1 MRDDDK
7 IHYRPA
13 PTSADDRKVD
23 GSSAEQVSIGQERS
37 GLRRKLS
44 RALARRPGSVSPGR
58 ATVALASAAA
68 CCLGLVAVVELRTTS
83 GGSTA
88 DTAGASAELLR
99 RTEQEHA
106 SRGLVRTPSAP
117 PSTPSATPSPS
128 ASTTPAPTA
137 SPTPRKTTP
146 TKKPTPR
153 RPVDPAPVAGLTVA
167 QMNNAKKIV
176 RTGRAMGVPR
186 RALVIAVAT
195 AMQESNLYNLASGAL
210 PESQNHANQGLGWDH
225 DSVGLFQQRA
235 SMGWGTVAELM
246 DPAYATR
253 AFLTTLLAVPGWQQM
268 RLTEAAQAVQV
279 SAYPEAY
286 APHEP
291 RATVIVNAIVA
302 PAT

>member
-13 PTSADDRKVD
+13 STSTDDRKAD
-23 GSSAEQVSIGQERS
+23 GPSPDPMIAEGEPAGR
-37 GLRRKLS
+37 RRKL
-44 RALARRPGSVSPGR
+44 RHTLTRRPGR
-58 ATVALASAAA
+58 ATIALASAAA
-68 CCLGLVAVVELRTTS
+68 CCLGLVTVVELRTADEGTPTS
-83 GGSTA
+83 SPA
-88 DTAGASAELLR
+88 ANAELLR
-99 RTEQEHA
+99 RAEQESA
-106 SRGLVRTPSAP
+106 SRGLARTPSAP
-117 PSTPSATPSPS
+117 PATPTPS
-128 ASTTPAPTA
+128 ASTAPN
-137 SPTPRKTTP
+137 PTPTPKKTTP

-153 RPVDPAPVAGLTVA
+153 KPVDPAPVAGLTVA

-176 RTGRAMGVPR
+176 RTGHAMGVPR

-195 AMQESNLYNLASGAL
+195 AMQESNLYNLASGVL
-210 PESQNHANQGLGWDH
+210 PESQNHPNQGLGWDH

-235 SMGWGTVAELM
+235 SMGWGTVAQLM

-253 AFLTTLLAVPGWQQM
+253 KFLTTLLTVPGWQQM

-279 SAYPEAY
+279 SGFPEAY
-286 APHEP
+286 AKHEP

>member
-1 MRDDDK
+1 MVARSE
-7 IHYRPA
+7 RPGV
-13 PTSADDRKVD
+13 R
-23 GSSAEQVSIGQERS
+23 GR
-37 GLRRKLS
+37 LRR
-44 RALARRPGSVSPGR
+44 ALTLRPGSARPGR
-58 ATVALASAAA
+58 TTIALASAVA
-68 CCLGLVAVVELRTTS
+68 CCLGLVAVVALRTPDE
-83 GGSTA
+83 GSAATDSSA
-88 DTAGASAELLR
+88 ASTELLR

-106 SRGLVRTPSAP
+106 SRGLAR
-117 PSTPSATPSPS
+117 TPSATPST
-128 ASTTPAPTA
+128 APAPTPTAEKAA
-137 SPTPRKTTP
+137 STKTTP

-153 RPVDPAPVAGLTVA
+153 KPVEPAPVAGLTVA

-210 PESQNHANQGLGWDH
+210 PESQNHPNQGLGWDH

-235 SMGWGTVAELM
+235 SMGWGTVAQLM

-253 AFLTTLLAVPGWQQM
+253 KFLTTLLAVPGWQQM

-279 SAYPEAY
+279 SGFPEAY
-286 APHEP
+286 AQHES
-291 RATVIVNAIVA
+291 RATVIVAAIVA